1 MDLIKENN
9 YGLERRRLS
18 GLSGLVQKS
27 TETINRNDGKNDKSP
42 VFLRAMG
49 LHKLSEIEKIKS
61 EVQSG
66 KILIIKI
73 TPLASKSIED
83 VKIAVNQLCNF
94 VESIKGDIARLGEER
109 IVVCPTNVRVWRERK

>member
-1 MDLIKENN
+1 MKQN
-9 YGLERRRLS
+9 
-18 GLSGLVQKS
+18 
-27 TETINRNDGKNDKSP
+27 NDKAP

-49 LHKLSEIEKIKS
+49 LHKLSEVEKIKR

-109 IVVCPTNVRVWRERK
+109 IVVCPTNVRVWRQKNQLSKDPISTTP